1 MKDDIRHVYPL
12 LIIFFAVFLL
22 HPGGLAQALPRRE
35 QRSPFGCRHGPG
47 LVNLLLES
55 HDARSAA

>member
-22 HPGGLAQALPRRE
+22 HPGGLAQALPREGAAIALRLPPRAGPSE
-35 QRSPFGCRHGPG
+35 PAFGEP
-47 LVNLLLES
+47 
-55 HDARSAA
+55 